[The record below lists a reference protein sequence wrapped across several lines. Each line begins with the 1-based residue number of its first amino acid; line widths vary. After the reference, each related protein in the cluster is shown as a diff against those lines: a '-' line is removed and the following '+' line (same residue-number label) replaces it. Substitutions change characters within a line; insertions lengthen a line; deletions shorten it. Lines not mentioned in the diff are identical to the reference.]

1 MCSAASDEPS
11 PISGHPPTSEPS
23 PNGDATTTSDGRN
36 GGKGHDDRDGRN
48 GRPGVGTRM
57 ARRLILGYQSYV
69 SPLKM
74 GPTCRFD
81 PTCSNYALTAIGRH
95 GLIKGSLLALG
106 RLARCGP
113 WHPGGW
119 DPVPPR
125 RPLCSWGGRR
135 R

>member
-1 MCSAASDEPS
+1 MCAAASDEPS
-11 PISGHPPTSEPS
+11 PTSEPFLAGEPS
-23 PNGDATTTSDGRN
+23 PNSDVAANSDGRY
-36 GGKGHDDRDGRN
+36 
-48 GRPGVGTRM
+48 GRPDGDSRLGIGARM

-95 GLIKGSLLALG
+95 GLVKGSLLALG

-125 RPLCSWGGRR
+125 RPLCSWGKRR

>member
-1 MCSAASDEPS
+1 MCAAASDEPS
-11 PISGHPPTSEPS
+11 PTSGHSPISEPS

-36 GGKGHDDRDGRN
+36 GGKGHDGRD

-125 RPLCSWGGRR
+125 RPLCLWGGRR

>member
-1 MCSAASDEPS
+1 MCAAASGEPS
-11 PISGHPPTSEPS
+11 PASGHSPTSEPS

-36 GGKGHDDRDGRN
+36 GG
-48 GRPGVGTRM
+48 PGVGARM

>member
-1 MCSAASDEPS
+1 MCAAASDEPS
-11 PISGHPPTSEPS
+11 PTSEPS
-23 PNGDATTTSDGRN
+23 PNSDATANS
-36 GGKGHDDRDGRN
+36 DGRN
-48 GRPGVGTRM
+48 GRPGSDGRLGIGARM

-125 RPLCSWGGRR
+125 RPLCSWGKRR

>member
-1 MCSAASDEPS
+1 MCAAASGEPS
-11 PISGHPPTSEPS
+11 PTSGHSPTSEPS
-23 PNGDATTTSDGRN
+23 PNGDASTSS
-36 GGKGHDDRDGRN
+36 DGRN
-48 GRPGVGTRM
+48 GRPGVGARM

>member
-1 MCSAASDEPS
+1 MCAAASGEPS
-11 PISGHPPTSEPS
+11 PTS
-23 PNGDATTTSDGRN
+23 NGS
-36 GGKGHDDRDGRN
+36 N
-48 GRPGVGTRM
+48 GRPGVGARM

-95 GLIKGSLLALG
+95 GLIKGSLLTLG

-125 RPLCSWGGRR
+125 RPLCSWGGRHR
-135 R
+135 

>member
-1 MCSAASDEPS
+1 MCAAASDEPS
-11 PISGHPPTSEPS
+11 PTSEPS
-23 PNGDATTTSDGRN
+23 PKSDTTANS
-36 GGKGHDDRDGRN
+36 DGRN
-48 GRPGVGTRM
+48 GRPGSDGRLGIGARM

-125 RPLCSWGGRR
+125 RPLRSWGRR
-135 R
+135 HR